1 MRSVIVIP
9 ARWASSRFPGKP
21 LAPIA
26 GVSLI
31 QRVYE
36 RAKQSQRAT
45 EVYVATDDD
54 RIAEHVK
61 SFGGNAVEPA
71 GDFQSGTDRIAAALP
86 LIGGEP
92 FDIIINVQGDEPL
105 IDIEAVDRLI
115 HRLETTIAGMATLA
129 SPLESDEEYQARDV
143 VKVVTDIAGN
153 AIYFSRAP
161 IGSRDVAMRHI
172 GVYAYRRAAL
182 ERFVSLPPSPLEQ
195 AESLEQLR
203 AIQNGMKISV
213 LRTAR
218 AHLGV
223 DRPEDVARVESALAA
238 FGGGV

>member
-36 RAKQSQRAT
+36 RAVTSSRANA
-45 EVYVATDDD
+45 VYVATDDE
-54 RIAEHVK
+54 RIFEHVRG
-61 SFGGNAVEPA
+61 FGGKVVQPE
-71 GDFQSGTDRIAAALP
+71 GDFQSGTDRIAAALT
-86 LIGGEP
+86 LIDGT
-92 FDIIINVQGDEPL
+92 FDVIVNVQGDEPL
-105 IDIEAVDRLI
+105 IDIGSVDALI
-115 HRLETTIAGMATLA
+115 EKAAPIGTLA
-129 SPLESDEEYQARDV
+129 SPFESEEEFQARDV
-143 VKVVTDIAGN
+143 VKVVVDANRN

-161 IGSRDVAMRHI
+161 IGSRETALRHV
-172 GVYAYRRAAL
+172 GVYAYRRATL
-182 ERFVSLPPSPLEQ
+182 ERFVSLPPAPLEQ

-203 AIQNGMKISV
+203 AVQNGIPVAV
-213 LRTAR
+213 LRTAK

-223 DRPEDVARVESALAA
+223 DRPEDVGRVEAALAA
-238 FGGGV
+238 LR